1 MLNPILIRLTFIHK
15 FYQMPK
21 NIKDKNTA
29 KNPSPKAKKEPSV
42 STNNLALATSSKNL
56 RPMIQ
61 VQNLEKHFDEIK
73 AVNGLS
79 FEVFKGEIFGIL
91 GPNGA
96 GKTTTL
102 EIIETILEKTSGTVL
117 VDGLDIDI
125 YPQQVKNI
133 IGIQLQTSGFYPK
146 LNLVE
151 SLNLFADIYNTKIDP
166 MAILETVNLNEKA
179 NSYVENLS
187 GGQKQRFSIATTL
200 VADPEIIFLDEPTTG
215 LDPQARRNLWDMI
228 KHLKSKGKT
237 IVMTTHY
244 MDEAQ
249 ELCDRLAIMD
259 QGKIIE
265 TSTPNQFIAELLD
278 RGFTKP
284 QPTLRASLEDVFLDL
299 TGRHWRD

>member
-1 MLNPILIRLTFIHK
+1 
-15 FYQMPK
+15 MPK
-21 NIKDKNTA
+21 ITKNKVSIKNSTVKDKKDNTIV
-29 KNPSPKAKKEPSV
+29 KNQLSLPVK
-42 STNNLALATSSKNL
+42 SSNS

-61 VQNLEKHFDEIK
+61 VKNLKK
-73 AVNGLS
+73 NYGKTVAVDDLS
-79 FEVFKGEIFGIL
+79 FDVFKGEIFGIL

-102 EIIETILEKTSGTVL
+102 EIIETILEKTSGQVL

-146 LNLVE
+146 LNLIE
-151 SLNLFADIYNTKIDP
+151 SLNLFSDIYNVRIDA
-166 MAILETVNLNEKA
+166 MAILETVNLVEKA
-179 NSYVENLS
+179 KSYVDSLS

-200 VADPEIIFLDEPTTG
+200 VSDPDLIFLDEPTTG

-228 KHLKSKGKT
+228 KHLKAKGKT

-284 QPTLRASLEDVFLDL
+284 QPTLLASLEDVFLDL
-299 TGRHWRD
+299 TGSHWRD

>member
-1 MLNPILIRLTFIHK
+1 
-15 FYQMPK
+15 MPK

>member
-1 MLNPILIRLTFIHK
+1 MAKST
-15 FYQMPK
+15 
-21 NIKDKNTA
+21 KDKISNKLPLVKNKKSTVITKNTL
-29 KNPSPKAKKEPSV
+29 S
-42 STNNLALATSSKNL
+42 LSSKSSNP

-61 VQNLEKHFDEIK
+61 VKNLKKHYGDVK
-73 AVNGLS
+73 AVDGLS
-79 FEVFKGEIFGIL
+79 FDVFKGEIFGIL

-102 EIIETILEKTSGTVL
+102 EIIETILEKSSGSVL

-125 YPQQVKNI
+125 YPQQVKSI
-133 IGIQLQTSGFYPK
+133 IGIQLQSSGFYPK
-146 LNLVE
+146 LNLIE
-151 SLNLFADIYNTKIDP
+151 SLNLFADIYNVKIDP
-166 MAILETVNLNEKA
+166 VAILETVNLNDKA
-179 NSYVENLS
+179 KSYVENLS

-200 VADPEIIFLDEPTTG
+200 VADPDLIFLDEPTTG

-228 KHLKSKGKT
+228 KNLKSKGKT

-259 QGKIIE
+259 QGRIIE

-278 RGFTKP
+278 RGFSKP
-284 QPTLRASLEDVFLDL
+284 LPTLKASLEDVFLDL
-299 TGRHWRD
+299 TGRQWRD